1 MADTQSPLTSSS
13 LLAAVRQRDAEAW
26 RRLTV
31 IYGPSVYGWCRRSG
45 LQAAD
50 AADVVQQLFS
60 SVAAHIEQFRDDR
73 AGDTFRGWLWTIFHS
88 RLMDFY
94 RDHQRNPQAVG
105 DSEVKRLKDAAA
117 EPLLTASLPDDND
130 DAAVVRRALKIIEA
144 DFSNATWQA
153 FWRTTVDNEATSAVA
168 RELAMTAA
176 AVCMSRSRVLRR
188 LRETL
193 SGLGVL
199 PDEPS

>member
-1 MADTQSPLTSSS
+1 MAKMQTPPTSSS
-13 LLAAVRQRDAEAW
+13 LLAAVRKHDAEAW

-50 AADVVQQLFS
+50 AADVVQQVFS

-73 AGDTFRGWLWTIFHS
+73 PGDTFGGWLWTIFHS

-117 EPLLTASLPDDND
+117 EAVPTASWLGDDEN
-130 DAAVVRRALKIIEA
+130 AAVVRRALQIIEA
-144 DFSNATWQA
+144 DFSPATWQA
-153 FWRTTVDNEATSAVA
+153 FWRTTVDNQTTGDVA
-168 RELAMTAA
+168 RELTMTPAA
-176 AVCMSRSRVLRR
+176 ICMSRSRVLRR

-193 SGLGVL
+193 SGLGVV